1 MEDEG
6 RKEGWK
12 EMKQAGRRARWWRQW
27 ALLGA
32 ALALAVSPMG
42 GAVALAEAETIFQQL
57 PARFTLTSGIGG
69 WQCILQIEADGAFTG
84 RYWDED
90 SGDCA
95 AEYPRGTVYLCG
107 FSGQFAEP
115 EMAGPYSCT
124 MKLARLETA
133 GRPGTRYL
141 RQGTRWVYVQPWGFE
156 EAETFMLYL
165 PGAEMAGLPQGFLD
179 VLRGRDFLCASVCR
193 TAGHLSGIGGAI
205 GGVRTQGIETW
216 ADAKLS
222 RICPCS
228 VRMYEK

>member
-12 EMKQAGRRARWWRQW
+12 EMKQAGRRAPWWRQW

-115 EMAGPYSCT
+115 EMTGPYSCT

-133 GRPGTRYL
+133 GRPGACYL
-141 RQGTRWVYVQPWGFE
+141 REGTRWVYVQPWGFE

-165 PGAEMAGLPQGFLD
+165 PGAEMAGVPQGFLE
-179 VLRGRDFLCASVCR
+179 GSFLSPALETMPEGVYGLYNPAGERAFMGYGEEGAGEAALAAS
-193 TAGHLSGIGGAI
+193 AG
-205 GGVRTQGIETW
+205 
-216 ADAKLS
+216 
-222 RICPCS
+222 
-228 VRMYEK
+228 